1 MKINDQN
8 ISDFLSDLASKK
20 PAPGG
25 GSASALA
32 GAMAAALVT
41 MVARLTLGKDK
52 YQDVEDKVAKIE
64 KEADCLVSKLLELAD
79 QDEKAYQGVVDAYRQ
94 VKDYHDTNHDSR
106 SVDSDNT
113 GESVIQLAYQEAAAV
128 PMQTARES
136 LKVFKMAGFLVDHG
150 NRNARSDAMVAMEL
164 AQAAIYGALEN
175 VRINLGYLREKET
188 VDKLKDQIEKYF
200 RRSE

>member
-1 MKINDQN
+1 M
-8 ISDFLSDLASKK
+8 
-20 PAPGG
+20 
-25 GSASALA
+25 
-32 GAMAAALVT
+32 T

-188 VDKLKDQIEKYF
+188 VDKLKDQIEEVLRITEDLIKP
-200 RRSE
+200 